1 MPADRRTPLPPA
13 FYDRPVL
20 EVAHDLVGC
29 ALLYEGVG
37 GRIVETEA
45 YREDDACS
53 HSFRGRT
60 ARNAVM
66 FGPPGRLYVY
76 FTYGMHFCANL
87 VCQAEGEGAAVLL
100 RALEP
105 LEGLERMAERRGP
118 AARRADG
125 RVDPH
130 LLCSGPARLTQ
141 ALALGRAENGL
152 VASREPLVVLPR
164 AAAPGSAGGAG
175 AASGVGGARTDGDP
189 RAATPDACAAAPDA
203 CAAAPDACAAA
214 PRIVATTRIGVGDDA
229 KPWRFVDFDS
239 RFLSRP
245 LRAGRGA
252 LRSTNGRECV

>member
-1 MPADRRTPLPPA
+1 VTLDPLPPA

-20 EVAHDLVGC
+20 EVARDLVGC
-29 ALLYEGVG
+29 VLLHDGVG

-45 YREDDACS
+45 YREDDPSS

-87 VCQAEGEGAAVLL
+87 VCHGEGEGAAVLL

-105 LEGLERMAERRGP
+105 EHGLERMVERRGP
-118 AARRADG
+118 VVHRPGG
-125 RVDPH
+125 RVDLR

-152 VASREPLVVLPR
+152 RAYRAPLVVLPR
-164 AAAPGSAGGAG
+164 EVGSP
-175 AASGVGGARTDGDP
+175 DG
-189 RAATPDACAAAPDA
+189 AATPDAAGASGSGGEARITA
-203 CAAAPDACAAA
+203 E
-214 PRIVATTRIGVGDDA
+214 PRILATPRIGVGDDA
-229 KPWRFVDFDS
+229 KPWRFVDADS
-239 RFLSRP
+239 TYLSRP
-245 LRAGRGA
+245 LGTPRR
-252 LRSTNGRECV
+252 